1 MRVWSTVAEMI
12 AAQGACALVTV
23 AAVRGSAPRE
33 AGARMV
39 VGPDGGFRGTVGG
52 GELEWRALKAA
63 RDALARDTPAAALS
77 RFALGPDLGQC
88 CGGSVRVLTEVFDRG
103 RLDEARAL
111 AAREAAGPFATR
123 GRIGPRSVER
133 TVVGDDGPRGAPGPA
148 GGRGGL
154 PAEARSAAARSTG
167 GDAGPEPEANG
178 GGPIELGSDGLI
190 VERFRDPRHPVWLFG
205 AGHVGRALML
215 ALAPL
220 PFEVSWIDE
229 REGAFPAA
237 VPANVR
243 PLRSADAAAEVA
255 RAPAD
260 ASIVVMTHHHPLDL
274 AIVHAA
280 LAAERFPYVG
290 LIGSASKRA
299 RFTRRLREG
308 GVAEA
313 RIAELVCPIGMPA
326 IRSKHP
332 AAIATGIAAQLLERV
347 GA

>member
-1 MRVWSTVAEMI
+1 MRVWSTVAGMI

-52 GELEWRALKAA
+52 GELEWRALGAA
-63 RDALARDTPAAALS
+63 RDALSRGAPVAASS

-88 CGGSVRVLTEVFDRG
+88 CGGSVRVLTEVFGRD
-103 RLDEARAL
+103 RLDEVRAL
-111 AAREAAGPFATR
+111 AGREAAGPFATR

-133 TVVGDDGPRGAPGPA
+133 TVVDDAAVAAGAP
-148 GGRGGL
+148 
-154 PAEARSAAARSTG
+154 
-167 GDAGPEPEANG
+167 G
-178 GGPIELGSDGLI
+178 GGPIELGSDGVI

-220 PFEVSWIDE
+220 PFEVTWIDE
-229 REGAFPAA
+229 RDGAFPAA

-280 LAAERFPYVG
+280 LAAERFRYVG

-313 RIAELVCPIGMPA
+313 RIAELVCPVGLPA

-332 AAIATGIAAQLLERV
+332 AAIAVGIAAQLLERV
-347 GA
+347 DG

>member
-1 MRVWSTVAEMI
+1 MRVWSAVAEML
-12 AAQGACALVTV
+12 AAHGACALVTV

-52 GELEWRALKAA
+52 GELEWRAIGAA
-63 RDALARDTPAAALS
+63 RDALSRGDPPAATIS

-88 CGGSVRVLTEVFDRG
+88 CGGSVRVLNEVFGPDR
-103 RLDEARAL
+103 LEEVRAL
-111 AAREAAGPFATR
+111 AAREAAGPFGTR
-123 GRIGPRSVER
+123 GQLGARAVSREIDDAVAP
-133 TVVGDDGPRGAPGPA
+133 DGPAV
-148 GGRGGL
+148 
-154 PAEARSAAARSTG
+154 EIE
-167 GDAGPEPEANG
+167 GD
-178 GGPIELGSDGLI
+178 LV
-190 VERFRDPRHPVWLFG
+190 VERFRDLRHPVWLFG

-220 PFEVSWIDE
+220 PFDLTWIDE
-229 REGAFPAA
+229 REGIFPAA
-237 VPANVR
+237 LPANVR
-243 PLRSADAAAEVA
+243 AARSADPASEIA

-280 LAAERFPYVG
+280 LAGGRFGYVG

-299 RFTRRLREG
+299 RFTRRLRDG
-308 GVAEA
+308 GIPEQ
-313 RIAELVCPIGMPA
+313 RIAALVCPVGMPS

-347 GA
+347 GP